1 MSARATRSALLVG
14 LGLLAAMP
22 AQAAR
27 GLNLSW
33 SRCHGEGVGTQNRSF
48 ACDTNDG
55 SEVLVASFVLDQPI
69 AQVNGNEAMI
79 HLISQDDPL
88 PAWWDMR
95 HAGSCRQA
103 SLSFNTAEDANDVVC
118 TDWAQGGSVGGIN
131 SYSINPPFTNID
143 PSLTSRCRVIS
154 IALAVAPD
162 NLQDLQPDIEYFSF
176 NLVIDHAK
184 TVGTGACGG
193 CSGAVCLVF
202 NSLNVTTPV
211 LGNGAYFYGGTTPG
225 SDMAHWQGTG
235 ADCLLVPVKSKTWG
249 EVKAMYR

>member
-1 MSARATRSALLVG
+1 MRPMRSAVL
-14 LGLLAAMP
+14 LGLALLAVSP
-22 AQAAR
+22 AHAAR

-33 SRCHGEGVGTQNRSF
+33 SRCLGEGVGTQNRTF

-55 SEVLVASFVLDQPI
+55 TEVLVGSFVLDQPI
-69 AQVNGNEAMI
+69 TQVSGNEIYI

-88 PAWWDMR
+88 PAWWDMKN
-95 HAGSCRQA
+95 AGSCRTT
-103 SLSFNTAEDANDVVC
+103 SLTFNTTEDPSDVVC
-118 TDWAQGGSVGGIN
+118 ADWAQGVSHGGIG
-131 SYSINPPFTNID
+131 SYTTGTPGSMGTID
-143 PSLTSRCRVIS
+143 PSLSPRHRAVIA
-154 IALAVAPD
+154 ALAVPVD
-162 NLQDLQPDIEYFSF
+162 SLKDLQPDREYFSF

-193 CSGAVCLVF
+193 CSGGVCLVWT
-202 NSLNVTTPV
+202 SLNITTPV
-211 LGNGAYFYGGTTPG
+211 LANNVYFYGGTTPG